1 MVRINEEYAVGSYK
15 EADGKAYF
23 PIVDITYLV
32 FWEVYFYRYILLGN
46 MSEISL

>member
-1 MVRINEEYAVGSYK
+1 MMVRINEECAVGSYK

-32 FWEVYFYRYILLGN
+32 FWEVYFLQIHLIG
-46 MSEISL
+46 